1 MKRLRMLSLG
11 VGLLI
16 VSLMLGQSGIA
27 GAGKSCTVADLNG
40 TFLFRA
46 NGFTTPSGGS
56 GPTAPKTI
64 VEVEHFNGDGTVDVA
79 RATRSVN
86 GVLFEENAG
95 DPGTSGTYTVNG
107 TPADGVCTGTL
118 TFGGLPNFDI
128 YYVASKTDEVI
139 KIQTDAGNVFQ
150 GAATKVSH

>member
-1 MKRLRMLSLG
+1 MKELRMLPLG
-11 VGLLI
+11 VALLV
-16 VSLMLGQSGIA
+16 VSLMLGQSGIV
-27 GAGKSCTVADLNG
+27 GASKSCTVADLNG
-40 TFLFRA
+40 TYLFRA

-56 GPTAPKTI
+56 APTAPKTI

-95 DPGTSGTYTVNG
+95 DPGTSGTYTVNS
-107 TPADGVCTGTL
+107 TPSDGVCTGTL
-118 TFGGLPNFDI
+118 SFGSLPNFDI
-128 YYVASKTDEVI
+128 YFVESRPEEVT

-150 GAATKVSH
+150 GTAMKVSH